1 MQKRRNRVLGLL
13 LVVGIGPLHAAAPV
27 IGFFGE
33 IRGNAYWQNDSSKK
47 PVRDLDEL
55 GENSTLV
62 LLKDSKLT
70 VLYLKSG
77 QQYELIG
84 PALVQ
89 FKIQQPVA
97 LNGASPKKIGTAS
110 TLGEDKIH
118 VDPKNVQGAGKTL
131 VSTDRRNDPDQPVMA
146 AAPIPAPPPPAYV
159 PAPPIMAAPVT
170 QVAASES
177 SEEAEKQ
184 AYAEALAAKEAE
196 MATAR
201 QAETEVAA
209 ARRAQED
216 AAAAKARQT
225 AEADAAAKASGCY
238 PVESDSEK
246 KEQSTES
253 ESKVLDEKAR
263 DCPMI
268 TF

>member
-1 MQKRRNRVLGLL
+1 MQNRCNRVLGLL
-13 LVVGIGPLHAAAPV
+13 LVVGMGPVHAAAPA

-33 IRGNAYWQNDSSKK
+33 IHGNAYWQSDSSKR

-55 GENSTLV
+55 GENSKLV
-62 LLKDSKLT
+62 LLKGSKLT
-70 VLYLKSG
+70 VLYLQSG
-77 QQYELIG
+77 QQYELVG

-89 FKIQQPVA
+89 FKIHQPIA
-97 LNGASPKKIGTAS
+97 LNGAPPKKLGTAS
-110 TLGEDKIH
+110 VIDENKIH

-131 VSTDRRNDPDQPVMA
+131 VSTDSKKAPDQPVMA
-146 AAPIPAPPPPAYV
+146 AAPTPAPPPPAYV
-159 PAPPIMAAPVT
+159 PVPPIMAAPVT

-184 AYAEALAAKEAE
+184 TYADALAAREAE

-209 ARRAQED
+209 ARRAED

-238 PVESDSEK
+238 PVESDPEK
-246 KEQSTES
+246 EEQSTEL

>member
-1 MQKRRNRVLGLL
+1 VQNRRNRVLGLL
-13 LVVGIGPLHAAAPV
+13 LAVGLGPAHAVAPA

-33 IRGNAYWQNDSSKK
+33 IHGNAYWQNDNSKK

-55 GENSTLV
+55 GENSKLV
-62 LLKDSKLT
+62 LLKGSKLT

-89 FKIQQPVA
+89 FKIHQPIA
-97 LNGASPKKIGTAS
+97 LNGAPPKKLGTAS
-110 TLGEDKIH
+110 VIDENKIH

-131 VSTDRRNDPDQPVMA
+131 GSPDPRNDPDRPAMA
-146 AAPIPAPPPPAYV
+146 AAPAPAPPPPAYV
-159 PAPPIMAAPVT
+159 PAPPVMAAPVT
-170 QVAASES
+170 EVAAAES

-184 AYAEALAAKEAE
+184 AYAEALAAREAE

-209 ARRAQED
+209 ARRAEE

-225 AEADAAAKASGCY
+225 AEADAATKASGCY
-238 PVESDSEK
+238 PVESDPEK